1 VTRLRIIAGRLKGRR
16 IDPPTWK
23 GLRPTSDKLRET
35 LFNVLAPRMAGAR
48 VLDGYA
54 GTGAVGLEAISR
66 GASHVTFV
74 ERDRRAQ
81 RLIAG
86 NIVRCGIADGY
97 VIIGSTVL
105 QAIEALSGEPP
116 FDVVMLDPP
125 YAGPRAPSGELSDI
139 GRDIHDIDDVHDIH
153 DVHHGDDVNDV
164 LGAVG
169 AIVRADGVVVL
180 EHARKRP
187 PPAAAGTL
195 VRLRELTSGDSAL
208 TFYACQP

>member
-1 VTRLRIIAGRLKGRR
+1 MRIIAGTLKGRR
-16 IDPPTWK
+16 LDPPNWE

-54 GTGAVGLEAISR
+54 GTGALGLEAISR

-74 ERDRRAQ
+74 ERERRAQ
-81 RLIAG
+81 QLIAG
-86 NIVRCGIADGY
+86 NIARCGIAEGY
-97 VIIGSTVL
+97 VIIRSSVL
-105 QAIEALSGEPP
+105 QAIDALRGEPS
-116 FDVVMLDPP
+116 FDIVLLDPP
-125 YAGPRAPSGELSDI
+125 YAGPRAPSGEFSEI
-139 GRDIHDIDDVHDIH
+139 SNDIH
-153 DVHHGDDVNDV
+153 DV
-164 LGAVG
+164 LEAVG
-169 AIVRADGVVVL
+169 AIVKSDGVVVL

-195 VRLRELTSGDSAL
+195 VRSRELTSGDSAL